1 MQKRLRPNY
10 KSIGELSEITL
21 PIVIMKTIGK
31 AIGVE
36 QIKDDIRKL
45 NRTDKIEICRWID
58 HEAAVD
64 LLSRIGI
71 RKSNRSKAHDEPAI
85 NHTHAKM
92 KSDRETHRAG
102 IPEPEIL
109 KNG

>member
-36 QIKDDIRKL
+36 QIKDDIRKP

-58 HEAAVD
+58 HEAAID
-64 LLSRIGI
+64 LLSRIGMSGNQTEA
-71 RKSNRSKAHDEPAI
+71 K
-85 NHTHAKM
+85 HTT
-92 KSDRETHRAG
+92 SRR
-102 IPEPEIL
+102 
-109 KNG
+109 